1 MNKIGLLLCSGV
13 LLFCQAC
20 SLTVPL
26 DTPVASSRGYQQSG
40 ELVQQQMTLRSA
52 LPAGHNASSGVV
64 TVNLKLDG
72 KALKAG
78 SVFTESL
85 QRELLARNLPVDFS
99 GNSGVVVELKDLNF
113 LNHRSNGFSPWVTL
127 SSAKV
132 DLLDEQGG
140 STRLAAFVKRGKL
153 PVWTMTEINEPC
165 YNEPLELLVK
175 EIAAK
180 INEQLFGYSLPNSEV
195 DAIANTI
202 RENGDTDKLSYL
214 DVYELGF
221 SNNKEAL
228 PHLLEFAT
236 SKKEYIRLAAI
247 SAIGILG
254 GDDQIEFLKP
264 VYEDADSWQDR
275 GMALKA
281 IGDIGSPQS
290 KEFLQQQKER
300 WAGEKSKEARWNT
313 LIVDLYLGQ

>member
-1 MNKIGLLLCSGV
+1 MKKVSLLLCSGIV
-13 LLFCQAC
+13 LLCQAC

-26 DTPVASSRGYQQSG
+26 DAPATSSRGYEQSG
-40 ELVQQQMTLRSA
+40 ELVQRQMALRSA
-52 LPAGHNASSGVV
+52 LPTGHNASSGVV
-64 TVNLKLDG
+64 TVHLKLDG
-72 KALKAG
+72 KALEAG
-78 SVFTESL
+78 SLFTESL
-85 QRELLARNLPVDFS
+85 QKELLARNLPIDFS
-99 GNSGVVVELKDLNF
+99 GDSGVVVELKDLNI

-132 DLLDEQGG
+132 DLLDDTGG

-165 YNEPLELLVK
+165 YNQPLELLVK

-180 INEQLFGYSLPNSEV
+180 INKQLFSYSLPTTEV
-195 DAIANTI
+195 NAIANTI
-202 RENGDTDKLSYL
+202 RENSGKDKLSYL

-236 SKKEYIRLAAI
+236 SKREYIRLAAI

-254 GDDQIEFLKP
+254 NDEQIEFLKP
-264 VYEDADSWQDR
+264 IYNGADSWQDR

-281 IGDIGSPQS
+281 IGDIGSQKS
-290 KEFLQQQKER
+290 KEFLQEQRER
-300 WAGEKSKEARWNT
+300 WAGESSKEARWNT
-313 LIVDLYLGQ
+313 LIIDLFLG